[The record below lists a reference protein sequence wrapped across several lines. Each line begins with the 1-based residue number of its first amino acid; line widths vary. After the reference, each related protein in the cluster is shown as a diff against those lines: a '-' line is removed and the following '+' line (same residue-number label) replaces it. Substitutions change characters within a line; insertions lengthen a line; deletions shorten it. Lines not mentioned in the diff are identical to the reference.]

1 MAAPSP
7 AFNNPSSSWTGA
19 PRYWADDDAA
29 WTAPLRP
36 MRQVDEDDS
45 ATVVGASTGQAQHNQ
60 VEDDDDEDD
69 DVTVVGQPTGQAQHQ
84 AILVEDDEDDD
95 DTDIVVCECS
105 ATLPVG
111 GRDRVR
117 ACCEG
122 DDPGWC
128 SNCLCSVCRKK
139 QHESG
144 LNVMAEDIREE
155 NESLGYPLNTQEAED
170 VRASLAHRYI
180 FWWDDNGLHSVNRRC
195 STCAKAAS

>member
-1 MAAPSP
+1 H
-7 AFNNPSSSWTGA
+7 PSSSSWSGA
-19 PRYWADDDAA
+19 PRYWADEDAA
-29 WTAPLRP
+29 WAAPLRP
-36 MRQVDEDDS
+36 MRQVNAEGEDEDDN
-45 ATVVGASTGQAQHNQ
+45 ATVGGASTGQAQRQQDNQ
-60 VEDDDDEDD
+60 VEDDDDDD
-69 DVTVVGQPTGQAQHQ
+69 DVTVVGQPTGQQQ
-84 AILVEDDEDDD
+84 AILVEDDDDD
-95 DTDIVVCECS
+95 DTDTVVCECS

-111 GRDRVR
+111 GHDRVR